1 MEACKM
7 LSTSIVVTDYCT
19 LNCKLCLAYIPYLR
33 DRKRLSLAEAKIVF
47 YNFNQ
52 HKLITYLI
60 NNKKI
65 NLNNKCK
72 PMYGAF

>member
-1 MEACKM
+1 M
-7 LSTSIVVTDYCT
+7 SILKNGDKCV
-19 LNCKLCLAYIPYLR
+19 LKKKKKN
-33 DRKRLSLAEAKIVF
+33 AKIVF

-60 NNKKI
+60 NNRKI